1 MTPGITDSRRYTK
14 EVSLRRVQHLPS
26 LFSGESSVFSDMER
40 RMESVFDQVFGPS
53 LVTYVMPE
61 TGGVFSPRLDIKET
75 KKSFKI
81 VSELP
86 GLDSNDID
94 VSVKDGVLTIS
105 GEKKVEKEETE
116 GDYHHVERS
125 FGCFSRSISLPD
137 KVNVDEVKS
146 VYKNGVLT
154 ITLPKTE
161 KCLEE
166 SKKIHI
172 TTEESKTKPFLPL
185 DIQL

>member
-1 MTPGITDSRRYTK
+1 M
-14 EVSLRRVQHLPS
+14 ELSLRHITEPS
-26 LFSGESSVFSDMER
+26 LLRRENDFFSGFER
-40 RMESVFDQVFGPS
+40 RIETLFDHVFGPS
-53 LVTYVMPE
+53 LVTYIVPE
-61 TGGVFSPRLDIKET
+61 SRGVFSPRIDIKET
-75 KKSFKI
+75 KKNFKI

-94 VSVKDGVLTIS
+94 VSVHDGLLTIS

-125 FGCFSRSISLPD
+125 FGCFSRSISVPD
-137 KVNVDEVKS
+137 TVDVDKVKS

-161 KCLEE
+161 KVIEE
-166 SKKIHI
+166 SKKIPV
-172 TTEESKTKPFLPL
+172 TTV
-185 DIQL
+185 